1 VRIQTQSDSNTAL
14 NGRGIRLKV
23 ATGLAI
29 GSKALPELAAIAVQ
43 SAMQK
48 ASIKMP
54 ACVLLLLTSEFAAS
68 PLAAIKAA
76 AKAANCTH
84 VIGCTATGIFTDEDW
99 VMDSPAAAAIVFSEN
114 VFVHVNHQQNTQKDN
129 LNYHLTLTAPNA
141 IDTRW
146 LQNKELRFGGV
157 SGDALGRGAFS
168 VWQNA
173 KATTQGYIEFSTD
186 QLNCAVAATHGL
198 KLISQPRRVTACQQN
213 DVISLANLAAFEHLQ
228 KTWQKQSQSQG
239 DLPYHQLMAVYANK
253 AIDITRGHYLV
264 ASLVT
269 GNPLDHSVTLS
280 TNINSGQW
288 LSWAIRDAHAAQIG
302 IVKTASDLSLQLKEE
317 PQFALL
323 FSSLNR
329 GPYLYNGL
337 DLDLGLLKTIYP
349 KLPIIGFYGN
359 GQIAPINQQN
369 QLLQYS
375 AVLGLFNHTKVDA

>member
-1 VRIQTQSDSNTAL
+1 M
-14 NGRGIRLKV
+14 KV

-29 GSKALPELAAIAVQ
+29 GSKALPELAALAVQ

-48 ASIKMP
+48 AHIQIP
-54 ACVLLLLTSEFAAS
+54 ACVILLLTSEFAKA
-68 PLAAIKAA
+68 PLAAIQAA

-99 VMDSPAAAAIVFSEN
+99 VMDSPAAAAMVFSEN
-114 VFVHVNHQQNTQKDN
+114 ILTHINNQEVTQKN
-129 LNYHLTLTAPNA
+129 NPNYHLTLTAPDA

-146 LQNKELRFGGV
+146 LQNKNLRFGGV

-173 KATTQGYIEFSTD
+173 KATTQGYIEFSTNR
-186 QLNCAVAATHGL
+186 LNCAVAATHGL
-198 KLISQPRRVTACQQN
+198 KLISQPRRVTAGQQN
-213 DVISLANLAAFEHLQ
+213 DVISLANIAAFEHLQ
-228 KTWQKQSQSQG
+228 TTWQKQSQ
-239 DLPYHQLMAVYANK
+239 DELPYHQLMAVYANK

-264 ASLVT
+264 ASLVA

-280 TNINSGQW
+280 TKINNGQW

-359 GQIAPINQQN
+359 GQIAPIHQQN
-369 QLLQYS
+369 QLLQHS
-375 AVLGLFNHTKVDA
+375 AVLGLFSHTKVGA